1 LQIIKRHY
9 KMAQFTKTNG
19 DLLPVINF
27 DSPAYTNSGANAVTS
42 AATVQPQGPKLDFFT
57 VTAASSGALSG
68 TQVSLIIQATQQLA
82 TVYIYE
88 FTTAGPDTL
97 AMAVYPVAAWTT
109 STLNAAV
116 IAALTAGGV
125 ANTTVTTATATFTG

>member
-1 LQIIKRHY
+1 
-9 KMAQFTKTNG
+9 MAQFTKVNG
-19 DLLPVINF
+19 DFLPVINF
-27 DSPAYTNSGANAVTS
+27 DAPAYTNSGANAVS
-42 AATVQPQGPKLDFFT
+42 SGATVQPQGPKLDYFT

-97 AMAVYPVAAWTT
+97 AMAVYPTAAWT
-109 STLNAAV
+109 STTLQVAIRAG
-116 IAALTAGGV
+116 LTAGGA
-125 ANTTVTTATATFTG
+125 ANAVVVSATATFTG

>member
-1 LQIIKRHY
+1 
-9 KMAQFTKTNG
+9 MAQFTKTNG

-109 STLNAAV
+109 TTLNAAV

>member
-1 LQIIKRHY
+1 
-9 KMAQFTKTNG
+9 MAQFSKVNG
-19 DLLPVINF
+19 DFLPVINF

-57 VTAASSGALSG
+57 VTASGSSALTG

-88 FTTAGPDTL
+88 FTTAGPDKV

-109 STLNAAV
+109 ATLNAAV

-125 ANTTVTTATATFTG
+125 ANTTVTTATATFTN

>member
-1 LQIIKRHY
+1 
-9 KMAQFTKTNG
+9 MAQFTKTNG
-19 DLLPVINF
+19 DFLPVINF

-42 AATVQPQGPKLDFFT
+42 GASVQPQGPKLDFFT
-57 VTAASSGALSG
+57 VTAASSGAFTG

-82 TVYIYE
+82 TVYMYE

-116 IAALTAGGV
+116 IAALTAGGA

>member
-1 LQIIKRHY
+1 
-9 KMAQFTKTNG
+9 MAQFTKTNG
-19 DLLPVINF
+19 DLLPLINY

-57 VTAASSGALSG
+57 VTAASSGALTG
-68 TQVSLIIQATQQLA
+68 TQVNLIIQATQQLA
-82 TVYIYE
+82 TVYLYE

-97 AMAVYPVAAWTT
+97 AMAVYPVGAWTT
-109 STLNAAV
+109 ATLNAAV
-116 IAALTAGGV
+116 IAGLTAGGA

>member
-1 LQIIKRHY
+1 
-9 KMAQFTKTNG
+9 MASFTKVNG

-27 DSPAYTNSGANAVTS
+27 DSPAYTYSGANAVTS
-42 AATVQPQGPKLDFFT
+42 AATVQPQGPKLDYFT
-57 VTAASSGALSG
+57 VTASGSSALTG
-68 TQVSLIIQATQQLA
+68 TQVSLAIQATQQLA

-109 STLNAAV
+109 ATLQAA
-116 IAALTAGGV
+116 IRAGLTAGGA
-125 ANTTVTTATATFTG
+125 ANAVVVSATATFTG

>member
-1 LQIIKRHY
+1 
-9 KMAQFTKTNG
+9 MAQFTKANG
-19 DLLPVINF
+19 DFLPVLNL
-27 DSPAYTNSGANAVTS
+27 DSPAYTNSGANAVS
-42 AATVQPQGPKLDFFT
+42 SGATVQPQGPKLDYFT

-97 AMAVYPVAAWTT
+97 AMAVYPTGAWTT
-109 STLNAAV
+109 STLQTAV
-116 IAALTAGGV
+116 RAGLTAGGA
-125 ANTTVTTATATFTG
+125 ANAVVVSASATFTG

>member
-1 LQIIKRHY
+1 
-9 KMAQFTKTNG
+9 MAQFTKTNG
-19 DLLPVINF
+19 DFLPVINF
-27 DSPAYTNSGANAVTS
+27 DSPAYTNSGANAVS
-42 AATVQPQGPKLDFFT
+42 SGATVQPQGPKLDYFT

-97 AMAVYPVAAWTT
+97 AMAVYPTAAWTT
-109 STLNAAV
+109 ATLQTAV
-116 IAALTAGGV
+116 RAGLTAGGA
-125 ANTTVTTATATFTG
+125 ANAVVVSATATFTG

>member
-1 LQIIKRHY
+1 
-9 KMAQFTKTNG
+9 MASFTKVNG

-27 DSPAYTNSGANAVTS
+27 DSPAYTNSGANAVST
-42 AATVQPQGPKLDFFT
+42 ANTVQPQGPKLDYFT
-57 VTAASSGALSG
+57 VTAASTGALTG

-97 AMAVYPVAAWTT
+97 AMAVYPTAAWTAT
-109 STLNAAV
+109 TLQAAAR
-116 IAALTAGGV
+116 AALTAGGAANAVV
-125 ANTTVTTATATFTG
+125 ATATATFTG

>member
-1 LQIIKRHY
+1 
-9 KMAQFTKTNG
+9 MAQFTKTNG
-19 DLLPVINF
+19 DFLPVINF

-42 AATVQPQGPKLDFFT
+42 GASVQPQGPKLDFFT
-57 VTAASSGALSG
+57 VTAASSGAFTG

-82 TVYIYE
+82 TVYMYE

-109 STLNAAV
+109 TTLNAAV
-116 IAALTAGGV
+116 IAALTAGGA

>member
-1 LQIIKRHY
+1 
-9 KMAQFTKTNG
+9 MASFTKVNG

-27 DSPAYTNSGANAVTS
+27 DSPAYTNSGANAVSS
-42 AATVQPQGPKLDFFT
+42 AATVQPQGPKLDYFT
-57 VTAASSGALSG
+57 VTAASSGALTG

-97 AMAVYPVAAWTT
+97 AMAVYPTAAWTT
-109 STLNAAV
+109 TTLQAACR
-116 IAALTAGGV
+116 AALTAGGAANAVV
-125 ANTTVTTATATFTG
+125 ASASATFTG

>member
-1 LQIIKRHY
+1 
-9 KMAQFTKTNG
+9 MT
-19 DLLPVINF
+19 
-27 DSPAYTNSGANAVTS
+27 
-42 AATVQPQGPKLDFFT
+42 
-57 VTAASSGALSG
+57 G

-97 AMAVYPVAAWTT
+97 AMAVYPTGAWTT
-109 STLNAAV
+109 TTLNAAI
-116 IAALTAGGV
+116 IAELTAGGV

>member
-1 LQIIKRHY
+1 
-9 KMAQFTKTNG
+9 MAQFSKVNG
-19 DLLPVINF
+19 DFLPVINF
-27 DSPAYTNSGANAVTS
+27 DSPAYTNSGANAVSS

-57 VTAASSGALSG
+57 VTATGALTG

-88 FTTAGPDTL
+88 FTSAAPDKL

-109 STLNAAV
+109 TTLNAAV

-125 ANTTVTTATATFTG
+125 ANTTVTTATATFTN